1 MTGVHAC
8 VKIVRQ
14 QCRCNNQSRHCFPFL
29 SGIDTLTLHAKTP
42 AFSSAPCALAFSP
55 FASSSVVV
63 VCADHTIA
71 VVDAENGLPTEWT
84 KNASALPQQWLSRK
98 EKVVGVSFDPGAPTT
113 AYLHDHS
120 GFCVVDFAKPI
131 PSPKARWVSFDSVT
145 RQCVCA
151 DVFLFESDRKKSES
165 LHVDVSDMP
174 VVYPPS
180 HAVLSTCT
188 WRTVPLLNAL

>member
-1 MTGVHAC
+1 MTYFASLLEPWQNEPFVSC
-8 VKIVRQ
+8 CSDLSSIFRLTTNRDK
-14 QCRCNNQSRHCFPFL
+14 CFFSFL

-84 KNASALPQQWLSRK
+84 KKASALPQQWLSRK

-131 PSPKARWVSFDSVT
+131 PSPKARWVSIASVT
-145 RQCVCA
+145 RRCVGCWCFSFF
-151 DVFLFESDRKKSES
+151 FLSRIARRAS
-165 LHVDVSDMP
+165 L
-174 VVYPPS
+174 
-180 HAVLSTCT
+180 CI
-188 WRTVPLLNAL
+188 